1 MTNVGHLAPELDWS
15 RLADEQLKRMLASP
29 VFQRA
34 ARPARFLEYLVGRWI
49 ENPNRSVSEKDVAE
63 AVYLRREF
71 DPKLD
76 PIVRVEGAR
85 LRRRI
90 QEYYETEGNCDPV
103 EIRLPQRG
111 YTPEITLRSGNHKP
125 TVVQAADAQPSSG
138 TSLAEGSV
146 MSLAVL
152 PFANLTTDTDLAVFC
167 QGLTE
172 EVTACVTD
180 LSNISVVARTSALQY
195 EGEPV
200 DVRNVGKDL
209 GVTHILEGTV
219 RKHETLIRVT
229 AKLVDAGTGFTT
241 WSKTFEVDAQQGE
254 DPITQQAT
262 LGGMIAET
270 LADRAPGGDSGNA
283 DAVNN
288 ATTSAAHA

>member
-1 MTNVGHLAPELDWS
+1 
-15 RLADEQLKRMLASP
+15 
-29 VFQRA
+29 
-34 ARPARFLEYLVGRWI
+34 
-49 ENPNRSVSEKDVAE
+49 
-63 AVYLRREF
+63 
-71 DPKLD
+71 
-76 PIVRVEGAR
+76 
-85 LRRRI
+85 
-90 QEYYETEGNCDPV
+90 
-103 EIRLPQRG
+103 
-111 YTPEITLRSGNHKP
+111 
-125 TVVQAADAQPSSG
+125 
-138 TSLAEGSV
+138 

-152 PFANLTTDTDLAVFC
+152 PFANLTTDADLAVFC

-270 LADRAPGGDSGNA
+270 LADRAPGGVSGNA

-288 ATTSAAHA
+288 AATSAAHA